1 MATERLSMRKTRE
14 ILRLKWVLK
23 RSHREIT
30 RALGVGLS
38 TISETASRAELV
50 GLDWAGVEALDDDQL
65 EARLYPS
72 SSSEAPRPLPDPAA
86 LDLEL
91 RRVGVTLR
99 LLHHEYLEANP
110 GGYGY
115 TQFCEVYRLWRKQ
128 RKLSMR
134 QEHKAGDKLFVD
146 YSGKRPSIVDATS
159 GERVEVELFVAVL
172 GASNYTYAEATRTQ
186 QVPDW
191 LGSHARTFEFLDG
204 VTAAVVPDQ
213 LKSGVTRADRYE
225 PGLQRSYEEMGRH
238 YGTAIIPAR
247 PAHPKDKAKVE
258 VGVQIA
264 QRWIL
269 ARLRNQ
275 IFFSLDELNARIR
288 ELLTD
293 LNTRVMRR
301 YGVSRRELFER
312 LDRPA
317 LRALPS
323 TRFEWSEWKL
333 CRAQLDYHVEFDH
346 HFYSV
351 PYQLAEEQVWVRA
364 TATMIEAFH
373 KITRVGLHVRSYQH
387 GAVTTDPAHRSVLHQ
402 KHAEWTPDRLVRW
415 AGQLGVHAATLVER
429 LLVEHK
435 HPEHGYRS
443 CIGLVRLEKKYGGE
457 RLDAAC
463 ARVLAVGGRSYTH
476 VEAILRH
483 GLDRVPTPGATTDDA
498 APIGDHENVRG
509 SDYYH

>member
-14 ILRLKWVLK
+14 ILRLKWALG

-38 TISETASRAELV
+38 TISETASRATLV
-50 GLDWAGVEALDDDQL
+50 GLDWSGVDALGDDEL
-65 EARLYPS
+65 EARLYPPPS
-72 SSSEAPRPLPDPAA
+72 TEMPRPLPDPAA

-115 TQFCEVYRLWRKQ
+115 TQFCEVYRQWRK
-128 RKLSMR
+128 RPKLSMR

-146 YSGKRPSIVDATS
+146 YSGKKPSIVDPTS

-172 GASNYTYAEATRTQ
+172 GASNYSYAEATRTQ

-191 LGSHARTFEFLDG
+191 LGSHARAFEFLDG

-225 PGLQRSYEEMGRH
+225 PGLHRSYEEMGRH

-247 PAHPKDKAKVE
+247 PAHPRDKAKVE

-293 LNTRVMRR
+293 LDTRVMRR

-317 LRALPS
+317 LRA
-323 TRFEWSEWKL
+323 RRI
-333 CRAQLDYHVEFDH
+333 CD
-346 HFYSV
+346 
-351 PYQLAEEQVWVRA
+351 LAELPA
-364 TATMIEAFH
+364 
-373 KITRVGLHVRSYQH
+373 ITSHSLRGLHSTLATETGSTGHAVAAALGHTSY
-387 GAVTTDPAHRSVLHQ
+387 ATTKAHYL
-402 KHAEWTPDRLVRW
+402 KPGT
-415 AGQLGVHAATLVER
+415 VER
-429 LLVEHK
+429 MA
-435 HPEHGYRS
+435 R
-443 CIGLVRLEKKYGGE
+443 E
-457 RLDAAC
+457 RVQSLMEDN
-463 ARVLAVGGRSYTH
+463 G
-476 VEAILRH
+476 
-483 GLDRVPTPGATTDDA
+483 PTEPPSA
-498 APIGDHENVRG
+498 
-509 SDYYH
+509 